1 MWKKFISC
9 VLVIIMILGTV
20 PYSTV
25 YAESLSNASAE
36 DGSSVHNIDEYA
48 EQPSTSEKNEEN
60 SYSQDDSA
68 SENIDNS
75 ETGADGDDNDDEEM
89 IEQPVPKC
97 AFSFDT
103 PLMRAADANVL
114 KSGSDTTD
122 IEITRFDISLSSGA
136 EKNDNGDY
144 VWTAKNSDSGHP
156 FIFRINYALSGTFSI
171 KKTSFQAL
179 IFLFPLLLER
189 KSIIHFYTNFS
200 AVSKISEL
208 RYYSSSL
215 HKSHIE

>member
-1 MWKKFISC
+1 MTGVQTCALPI
-9 VLVIIMILGTV
+9 
-20 PYSTV
+20 
-25 YAESLSNASAE
+25 
-36 DGSSVHNIDEYA
+36 
-48 EQPSTSEKNEEN
+48 STSEENEDN
-60 SYSQDDSA
+60 TYSQDDSA
-68 SENIDNS
+68 SDNIDNS
-75 ETGADGDDNDDEEM
+75 ETAEDGDDNDDEEM

-171 KKTSFQAL
+171 NKTSFQAL